1 MTRISY
7 TIHTADILSLGYT
20 ADEIDTYETN
30 LEAALTAAYPDA
42 DVNVEQVK
50 RVSGGTVI
58 RVEADEDARRIEAD
72 VREIA
77 NRALEAIQ

>member
-1 MTRISY
+1 MNTTILY

-20 ADEIDTYETN
+20 ADEIDTYEAS

-42 DVNVEQVK
+42 DVTVEQVK
-50 RVSGGTVI
+50 RISGGAVI
-58 RVEADEDARRIEAD
+58 RVEADDARTVEAG

-77 NRALEAIQ
+77 NRTLEAIQ